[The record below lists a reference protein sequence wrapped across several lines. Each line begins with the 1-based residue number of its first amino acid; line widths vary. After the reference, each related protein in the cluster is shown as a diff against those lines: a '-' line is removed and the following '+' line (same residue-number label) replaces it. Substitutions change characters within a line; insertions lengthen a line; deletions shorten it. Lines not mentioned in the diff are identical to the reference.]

1 MALRVEKQIARLQV
15 SVQQI
20 SRMHELQALQ
30 VLVDDVL
37 LVDVLEDVSSDDGMQ
52 VSIHEV
58 KDQVNITIVFGSNHI
73 LKSDYVLVAC
83 QFLQEDNLAK
93 SSLRISSILES
104 VKVLLELSLIHISEP
119 TRPY

>member
-37 LVDVLEDVSSDDGMQ
+37 LVDVLEDVSSDDGM
-52 VSIHEV
+52 
-58 KDQVNITIVFGSNHI
+58 
-73 LKSDYVLVAC
+73 
-83 QFLQEDNLAK
+83 
-93 SSLRISSILES
+93 
-104 VKVLLELSLIHISEP
+104 
-119 TRPY
+119 